1 MSEAVLAA
9 QRRSETGKQSA
20 RSLRRAGRVPGVLYG
35 GGQGPTPV
43 AVDARQLERLVQG
56 AGAHG
61 LIELQLDNG
70 NGPARHQVLIKEL
83 QRDPVYG
90 TIQHVDFQAVA
101 MDQELETTV
110 PVEPV
115 GSPEDGVVNVV
126 LWELNIACLPKDIP
140 EHIPVDVSG
149 LEVGATVTVQD
160 LAFPPGVRVRHEPD
174 EVVLTITRARA
185 TEALEAEAEE
195 GAEGEAAEAGDQG
208 EDKGE

>member
-1 MSEAVLAA
+1 PSPPCSPRPSGASSRRSPSASSSRCRRRGGARRPWRVGHPPAGKDFAQVQRGGVAMSEAVLAA

-90 TIQHVDFQAVA
+90 TIQHV
-101 MDQELETTV
+101 
-110 PVEPV
+110 
-115 GSPEDGVVNVV
+115 
-126 LWELNIACLPKDIP
+126 
-140 EHIPVDVSG
+140 
-149 LEVGATVTVQD
+149 
-160 LAFPPGVRVRHEPD
+160 
-174 EVVLTITRARA
+174 
-185 TEALEAEAEE
+185 
-195 GAEGEAAEAGDQG
+195 
-208 EDKGE
+208 